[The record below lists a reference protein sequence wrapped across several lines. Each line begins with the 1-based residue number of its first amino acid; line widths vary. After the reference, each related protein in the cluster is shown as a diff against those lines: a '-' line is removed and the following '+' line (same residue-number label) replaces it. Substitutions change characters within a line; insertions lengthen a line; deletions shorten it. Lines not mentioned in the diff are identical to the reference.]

1 MTERPTTSTSGAM
14 PGPRLS
20 EAFEFARR
28 VHNGQLRKGT
38 TIPYITHPL
47 AVCALALTFGATED
61 EAIAALLHDTAED
74 GGGETVLGDVRK
86 AFGPEVETI
95 VRACSD
101 SLTVNPEQKA
111 PWHERKLHH
120 LEGLASSVRS
130 VRLVAASDKLHN
142 LQSILTDLQTEG
154 PNLWNRFKAGPKDQ
168 LWYYTSCLDLL
179 GLDHSEPWSRP
190 LREAV
195 ETLQC
200 QLEER
205 P

>member
-1 MTERPTTSTSGAM
+1 MTERPIAPTSGTR

-20 EAFEFARR
+20 EAFELARK
-28 VHNGQLRKGT
+28 VHDGQLRKGT
-38 TIPYITHPL
+38 CIPYITHPL
-47 AVCALALTFGATED
+47 AVCALALTFGACED

-74 GGGETVLGDVRK
+74 GGGETVLGEIRK
-86 AFGPEVETI
+86 TFGPEVETI

-101 SLTVNPEQKA
+101 SLTDDPDQKA

-120 LEGLASSVRS
+120 LQGLASAGRP

-142 LQSILTDLQTEG
+142 LQSILRDLQVEG

-168 LWYYTSCLDLL
+168 LWYYTSCLTLL
-179 GLDHSEPWSRP
+179 GDDSTEPWSSA

-195 ETLQC
+195 EALRVQV
-200 QLEER
+200 E

>member
-1 MTERPTTSTSGAM
+1 MNERPTSPSSGTR

-20 EAFEFARR
+20 EAFEFARQ
-28 VHNGQLRKGT
+28 VHDGQLRKGT

-47 AVCALALTFGATED
+47 AVCALALAYGATED

-74 GGGETVLGDVRK
+74 GGGETVLGDIRK
-86 AFGPEVETI
+86 TFGPEVEAI

-101 SLTVNPEQKA
+101 SLTDDPVKKA

-120 LEGLASSVRS
+120 LEGLASAGRP

-142 LQSILTDLQTEG
+142 LQSILKDLQVEG

-168 LWYYTSCLDLL
+168 LWYYASCLALL
-179 GLDHSEPWSRP
+179 GSDPTEPWSQP

-195 ETLQC
+195 EALRNQVDA
-200 QLEER
+200 
-205 P
+205 